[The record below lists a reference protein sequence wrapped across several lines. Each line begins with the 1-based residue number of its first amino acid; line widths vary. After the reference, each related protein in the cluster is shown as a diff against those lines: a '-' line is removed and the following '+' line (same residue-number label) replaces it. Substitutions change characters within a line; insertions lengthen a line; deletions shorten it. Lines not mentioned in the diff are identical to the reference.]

1 MASKSASASK
11 KGPGEHYPSPWPLS
25 TPCSTTS
32 KSAAGSPAA
41 GKPTAPDATVATI
54 ASPRPARKNSRPS
67 AGNGISFSRLSIASR
82 GLPMHDKHPITPDW
96 SALVREHL
104 RPLDLPALERQEV
117 VAELAAHLA
126 DFYEEQLKNG
136 RTESEAHQKTRNEV
150 VEWRPLAR
158 NIQRAKFKE
167 GIMNTRTKQLWL
179 PSLVSLATAMLS
191 LMFLTF
197 FPVQPRLLYAHHAG
211 TMLNLTWLAALPL
224 CGAAGAYLSCRAG

>member
-1 MASKSASASK
+1 
-11 KGPGEHYPSPWPLS
+11 
-25 TPCSTTS
+25 
-32 KSAAGSPAA
+32 
-41 GKPTAPDATVATI
+41 
-54 ASPRPARKNSRPS
+54 
-67 AGNGISFSRLSIASR
+67 
-82 GLPMHDKHPITPDW
+82 MHDKHPITPDW

-224 CGAAGAYLSCRAG
+224 CGAAGAYLSCRAGGNHLTCLASSLFPAVTMLACFAFILLDSIFGKGHAATWSAFLVFVWSWVFIPGTALLLGALPFLNVRHRDAQQLS